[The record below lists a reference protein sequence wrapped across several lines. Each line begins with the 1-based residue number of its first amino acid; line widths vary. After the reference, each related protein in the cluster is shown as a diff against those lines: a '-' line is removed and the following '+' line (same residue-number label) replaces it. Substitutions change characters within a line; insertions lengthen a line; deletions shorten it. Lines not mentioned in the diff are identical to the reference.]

1 MKKWVKVTASAVLGS
16 AALMYAGFLF
26 VLPNVIVLN
35 KYKNIQLTKQIDEA
49 NCITHSGKFH
59 VDDVISTIFLSKI
72 IEKVILLRVSS
83 VENKNLENKIVYD
96 IGLRRIRSSSKK

>member
-1 MKKWVKVTASAVLGS
+1 MLGEN
-16 AALMYAGFLF
+16 M
-26 VLPNVIVLN
+26 NLN

-83 VENKNLENKIVYD
+83 VGNKNLENKIVYD

>member
-1 MKKWVKVTASAVLGS
+1 M
-16 AALMYAGFLF
+16 
-26 VLPNVIVLN
+26 NLN

-83 VENKNLENKIVYD
+83 VENKNPENKIVYD

>member
-1 MKKWVKVTASAVLGS
+1 MWNSYYNKIVLGEN
-16 AALMYAGFLF
+16 M
-26 VLPNVIVLN
+26 NLN

-83 VENKNLENKIVYD
+83 VENKIVYD
-96 IGLRRIRSSSKK
+96 IGLRRI